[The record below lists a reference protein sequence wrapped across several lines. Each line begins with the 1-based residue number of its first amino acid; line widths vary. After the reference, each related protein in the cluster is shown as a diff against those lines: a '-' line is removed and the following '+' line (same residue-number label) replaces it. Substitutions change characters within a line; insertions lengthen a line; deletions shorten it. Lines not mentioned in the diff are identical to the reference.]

1 MSLFK
6 KFKSDS
12 KSQAMEL
19 LDSSLGMVEE
29 MKKVHSELFH
39 YDKLSDATNDF
50 KAFATVSANEKVGRA
65 VTVTLDQVS
74 SQTSLLSKLDLFITL
89 HIPTIE
95 DGGNF
100 GVGVQLDL
108 VKKLGEMKE
117 TANKSIEALL
127 GYESA
132 RAEALGKFNL
142 PSSTI
147 NVTSKSKSAATTDGK
162 REEKDAESSEEK
174 QTRSVSTGTAY
185 ESRVAAVV
193 AVDTLYYSKASGA
206 LSQTIISL
214 IGVMDFID
222 KNKGK
227 LTEPKGTSGGS
238 NFSMY

>member
-1 MSLFK
+1 
-6 KFKSDS
+6 
-12 KSQAMEL
+12 MEV
-19 LDSSLGMVEE
+19 LDSSVAIVEE
-29 MKKVHSELFH
+29 LKTIHSELFH
-39 YDKLSDATNDF
+39 YEKLSEATNDF
-50 KAFATVSANEKVGRA
+50 KAFATVTTNEKVARA
-65 VTVTLDQVS
+65 VTVTLDKVS
-74 SQTSLLSKLDLFITL
+74 SQISLLSKLDLFITL

-117 TANKSIEALL
+117 AANKSTEALL
-127 GYESA
+127 GYENA
-132 RAEALGKFNL
+132 RADALGKLNL
-142 PSSTI
+142 PSSTSS
-147 NVTSKSKSAATTDGK
+147 VTKSTSATTTDGK
-162 REEKDAESSEEK
+162 REEKEAESSEEK
-174 QTRSVSTGTAY
+174 QTSSISTGPAY

-193 AVDTLYYSKASGA
+193 AVDTLYYSKANGV

-227 LTEPKGTSGGS
+227 LTEPKGTSGSS

>member
-1 MSLFK
+1 MSIFK

-12 KSQAMEL
+12 KSQAMEV
-19 LDSSLGMVEE
+19 LDSSLAMVEE
-29 MKKVHSELFH
+29 LKKIHSELFH
-39 YDKLSDATNDF
+39 YDKLSEATNDF
-50 KAFATVSANEKVGRA
+50 KAFATVTTNEKVARA

-74 SQTSLLSKLDLFITL
+74 LQSSLLSKLDLFITL

-117 TANKSIEALL
+117 TVNKSTETLL

-132 RAEALGKFNL
+132 RADALGKLNL
-142 PSSTI
+142 PSSTSS
-147 NVTSKSKSAATTDGK
+147 VTKSTSGTTTDGK
-162 REEKDAESSEEK
+162 REEKESESSEEK
-174 QTRSVSTGTAY
+174 QTSSISTGPAY

-193 AVDTLYYSKASGA
+193 AVDTLYYSKASGV

-214 IGVMDFID
+214 IAVMDFID

-227 LTEPKGTSGGS
+227 LTEPRGTSGGS

>member
-1 MSLFK
+1 
-6 KFKSDS
+6 
-12 KSQAMEL
+12 MEV
-19 LDSSLGMVEE
+19 LDSSLAMVEE
-29 MKKVHSELFH
+29 LKKIHSELFH
-39 YDKLSDATNDF
+39 YDKLSEATNDF
-50 KAFATVSANEKVGRA
+50 KAFATVTTNEKVARA

-74 SQTSLLSKLDLFITL
+74 LQSSLLSKLDLFITL

-117 TANKSIEALL
+117 TVNKSTETLL

-132 RAEALGKFNL
+132 RADALGKLNL
-142 PSSTI
+142 PSSTSS
-147 NVTSKSKSAATTDGK
+147 VTKSTSGTTTDGK
-162 REEKDAESSEEK
+162 REEKESESSEEK
-174 QTRSVSTGTAY
+174 QTSSISTGPAY

-193 AVDTLYYSKASGA
+193 AVDTLYYSKASGV

-214 IGVMDFID
+214 IAVMDFID

-227 LTEPKGTSGGS
+227 LTEPRGTSGGS

>member
-6 KFKSDS
+6 KFKKGSEAE
-12 KSQAMEL
+12 AMDL
-19 LDSSLGMVEE
+19 LDSSVAKVEE
-29 MKKVHSELFH
+29 LQKIYAELFP
-39 YDKLSDATNDF
+39 YDKLSSASNDF
-50 KAFATVSANEKVGRA
+50 KEYATVASNEKVVGA
-65 VTVTLDQVS
+65 VTTTLDQVA
-74 SQTSLLSKLDLFITL
+74 THANLLSKLDYFITL

-117 TANKSIEALL
+117 TASKSAEALL

-132 RAEALGKFNL
+132 RADALSKLNL
-142 PSSTI
+142 PSSTSS
-147 NVTSKSKSAATTDGK
+147 VTKSTSATTTDGK
-162 REEKDAESSEEK
+162 KEEKESESREEKQSS
-174 QTRSVSTGTAY
+174 SSPSGPAY

-193 AVDTLYYSKASGA
+193 AVDTLYYSKASGI
-206 LSQTIISL
+206 LSQIIISL

-222 KNKGK
+222 KNKEK
-227 LTEPKGTSGGS
+227 LIEPKGKAGGS